1 MKKLAVFLIMAM
13 FMASVVPAYCMG
25 DVIWEKTY
33 DIERRDYEEG
43 LGIATDNNDNVI
55 VGGAGGE
62 GALIKYGP
70 GGNVLWDYGNN
81 VFQLTNIYDVA
92 TDSSDNIIFGG
103 SGAFGKIGPNGG
115 LTVPVIWGISTN
127 GSIESV
133 AVDSNDNVLAVNSE
147 YNLWKTDKDGTILP
161 GFPKSLGGILSDPHV
176 SVDSKDNI
184 ILTGYI
190 DDTIRYIKTVKLDP
204 NGTLI
209 WEKVYEPLG
218 DKYGSGFDVTV
229 EPYDNIVVTG
239 YYYTDIITLKYDTN
253 GNLIWAKT
261 FSVAPK
267 DSYSHGVATDS
278 NGNIFVA
285 GNFDYFNAEVSADY
299 PRWIVLKYD
308 RNGNLVWT
316 KINSSVAYSY
326 AYGITVDSENNILV
340 TGVISVK
347 PNPDFKS
354 LIYTVKYQGE
364 QKKKSL
370 PIDFILKIL
379 KKNKNK

>member
-1 MKKLAVFLIMAM
+1 MKKLAILLITAM
-13 FMASVVPAYCMG
+13 FMLSIVPAYCMD
-25 DVIWEKTY
+25 DVIWERTY
-33 DIERRDYEEG
+33 DIGRSTYEYG
-43 LGIATDNNDNVI
+43 SGVITDSNDNVI
-55 VGGAGGE
+55 VGGAGSE
-62 GALIKYGP
+62 GALIKYAP
-70 GGNVLWDYGNN
+70 GGNVLWDIGNN
-81 VFQLTNIYDVA
+81 AFTLTNIYDVA

-103 SGAFGKIGPNGG
+103 SGVFGKMGPNG
-115 LTVPVIWGISTN
+115 LPVIWSIGTN

-133 AVDSNDNVLAVNSE
+133 AVDYNDNVLAVNSE
-147 YNLWKTDKDGTILP
+147 YNLWKTDKDGTILT
-161 GFPKSLGGILSDPHV
+161 GFPKSLGSILSDPHV
-176 SVDSKDNI
+176 SVDSKNNI

-190 DDTIRYIKTVKLDP
+190 EGTVRSIKTVKLDP

-218 DKYGSGFDVTV
+218 MTGQGRDVTV
-229 EPYDNIVVTG
+229 DPDDNIIVIG
-239 YYYTDIITLKYDTN
+239 YYNNDIITLKYDPN

-267 DSYSHGVATDS
+267 DSLGDGVATDS

-285 GNFDYFNAEVSADY
+285 GTFDYFNTEASADY

-326 AYGITVDSENNILV
+326 ANAITVDSQNNIIA
-340 TGVISVK
+340 TGTINVE
-347 PNPDFKS
+347 NPS
-354 LIYTVKYQGE
+354 YNEVIYTVKYQGE

-370 PIDFILKIL
+370 PIEFILKIL